1 MNGGTISWKSK
12 RQQTVARSSKE
23 AEMMAAGEAVR
34 EAIWLSWLRYFIEGK
49 CGTIKIYCDSKG
61 ALSKIHN
68 PVLEDLRKHIDVS
81 LHHVRERQEAGYV
94 DFKWVSGE
102 ENVADMF
109 TKALPLP
116 AFQKHRDSLR
126 LFTASQ

>member
-1 MNGGTISWKSK
+1 MTPCVRFRFEKITPFPYLFFGIS
-12 RQQTVARSSKE
+12 RNATPL
-23 AEMMAAGEAVR
+23 
-34 EAIWLSWLRYFIEGK
+34 LSLLRYFIEGE
-49 CGTIKIYCDSKG
+49 CDTIKIYCDSKG
-61 ALSKIHN
+61 ALSEIHN
-68 PVLEDLRKHIDVS
+68 PVLEDLREHIEVS
-81 LHHVRERQEAGYV
+81 LHHARERQEAGYV
-94 DFKWVSGE
+94 DFKWVSGV